1 MRMKPSVVDRE
12 LLLNVDLEIHSR
24 SNLQPLVDAL
34 GGKVI
39 VHYVGLENRHYKA
52 RLMLKES
59 HRKSQ
64 VTKHQSAAEAIT
76 LGFCKLIHELPPEAR
91 KLWNSAWTR
100 DFDVGIESGKPG
112 SFYWFELTP
121 AALRVI
127 AELNAK
133 VSVTI
138 YGPMKITKKSV
149 KSQ

>member
-1 MRMKPSVVDRE
+1 MKPNAVDRE
-12 LLLNVDLEIHSR
+12 QFLNVDLEIQSR
-24 SNLQPLVDAL
+24 SNLRPLVDAL
-34 GGKVI
+34 ESKVI

-59 HRKSQ
+59 HRKSHG
-64 VTKHQSAAEAIT
+64 TKHQRIAEAIIR
-76 LGFCKLIHELPPEAR
+76 GFCKLIRELPPHAR
-91 KLWNSAWTR
+91 GLWDSAWTR

-121 AALRVI
+121 AALRVT

-138 YGPMKITKKSV
+138 YGPMKTVKKSV
-149 KSQ
+149 KNR